1 MERKPDVGKPEEN
14 ESPELVPP
22 ARDDGGTDPNDVD
35 KVGTDAEERTIDYTP
50 PVTKGADAENAGGFP
65 SDGRD

>member
-1 MERKPDVGKPEEN
+1 MERKPDVGKPNDDETT
-14 ESPELVPP
+14 LPP
-22 ARDDGGTDPNDVD
+22 AEEDGTTDPRDVD

-50 PVTKGADAENAGGFP
+50 PVTKGGDAENAGGFP